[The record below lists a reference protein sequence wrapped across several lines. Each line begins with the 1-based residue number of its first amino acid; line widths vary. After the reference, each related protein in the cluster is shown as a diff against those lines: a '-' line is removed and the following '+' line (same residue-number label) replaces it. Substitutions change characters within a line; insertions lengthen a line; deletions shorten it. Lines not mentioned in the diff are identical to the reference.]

1 MTRVIICEDDPV
13 LSLDLELA
21 IQDAGGHVC
30 GTFSNATDALTF
42 AERERPDL
50 AIIDLN
56 LADGATGV
64 SVATEM
70 DKLGCK
76 VVVISGGSR
85 DDAKIFSIRHTFI
98 SKPVPTHVIADLLR
112 THCASQAPEPA
123 AA

>member
-1 MTRVIICEDDPV
+1 MTRVIICEDDPI
-13 LSLDLELA
+13 LSLDLEMT
-21 IQDAGGHVC
+21 IQDAGGHVV
-30 GTFSNATDALTF
+30 GTFARAEDALKC
-42 AERERPDL
+42 AERERPEV
-50 AIIDLN
+50 AFIDLN

-76 VVVISGGSR
+76 VVIISGGNR
-85 DDAKIFSIRHTFI
+85 EGAQIFSIQHTFI

-112 THCASQAPEPA
+112 THCAAVAPA

>member
-1 MTRVIICEDDPV
+1 MTRVIICEDDPM
-13 LSLDLELA
+13 LSLDLEHA

-30 GTFSNATDALTF
+30 GAFASAEDALKF
-42 AERERPDL
+42 AEQERPEL

-64 SVATEM
+64 SVAAQM

-76 VVVISGGSR
+76 VVIISGGDR
-85 DDAKIFSIRHTFI
+85 DDSKIFAIRHTFI
-98 SKPVPTHVIADLLR
+98 SKPVPSHVIADLLR
-112 THCASQAPEPA
+112 THCAALTPEPA